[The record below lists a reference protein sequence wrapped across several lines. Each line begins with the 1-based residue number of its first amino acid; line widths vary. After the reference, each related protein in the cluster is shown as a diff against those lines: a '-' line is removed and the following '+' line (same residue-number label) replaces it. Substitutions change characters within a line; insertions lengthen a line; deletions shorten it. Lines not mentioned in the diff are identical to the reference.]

1 MDGFLGE
8 LGKKLAERWLSLLI
22 LPGALYLAVAAT
34 ARVLGQTH
42 ALDLHRLTTHITAW
56 ATIPAATTLGGQ
68 VVVAAA
74 VLAGA
79 AAIGLAAQTL
89 GSGIER
95 LALAADW
102 RTWPRPLRALAQRR
116 REHRHTSWNT
126 AHAHYHRLYDQA
138 RHTRQHTGTR
148 LDPTDRH
155 TAYRTRTRIAAE
167 EPDRPTWS
175 GDRIHAI
182 TIRLRRDLTMDLP
195 TIWPHLW
202 LHLPDPAR
210 TQITTARQAL
220 TNATTL
226 TGWAVLYTPLA
237 WWWWPALPTAAALAT
252 IAWHRTRTTTDT
264 YARLIEAA
272 TRLHIHDLATQLGI
286 DPTDKTLPA
295 LGATLTHHL
304 HTQPPPPTT
313 EPKQVSNSKDQSGSR
328 HAAPHG

>member
-34 ARVLGQTH
+34 ARVLGHTH
-42 ALDLHRLTTHITAW
+42 ARDLHWLITHITAW
-56 ATIPAATTLGGQ
+56 AKTSPATALGGQ
-68 VVVAAA
+68 IVVAAA

-95 LALAADW
+95 LALAAGW
-102 RTWPRPLRALAQRR
+102 RSWPRPLRALAQRR
-116 REHRHTSWNT
+116 RNDRRESWNT
-126 AHAHYHRLYDQA
+126 AHANYHRLCDQA
-138 RHTRQHTGTR
+138 LQTLQRTGTHA
-148 LDPTDRH
+148 DPTDRH

-175 GDRIHAI
+175 GDRINAL

-202 LHLPDPAR
+202 LHLPEATR

-226 TGWAVLYTPLA
+226 TGWAILYAPLA
-237 WWWWPALPTAAALAT
+237 IWWWPALPTAATLAT

-286 DPTDKTLPA
+286 DPTGKTLPA

-304 HTQPPPPTT
+304 HTQLPPPTT
-313 EPKQVSNSKDQSGSR
+313 PTPTGPKQVTDSKD
-328 HAAPHG
+328 